1 MVNILV
7 PRKKPAAVNTLV
19 PRKKPAAVNTLVPK
33 KKTKTKEELAKEA
46 REKLAKEAREKRI
59 NAIKAK
65 RAKPGSKFRKVRAS
79 VLKPTKSKMG
89 AKGGAKKK
97 KREEE
102 DDLDDFIVNDSE
114 DDEYYE
120 AETDDEDSDIEAAGD
135 GLTGAE
141 KKRYLEEKEKYLEQ
155 RRKDRKGDIEA
166 LLARLEAKAVAKA
179 KKKGES
185 LPSDEAFEREMDKC
199 PELKKLK
206 AELASIKAEL
216 AQCRAQKCKRSSG
229 TTRPKQ
235 TGAKPL
241 KKVSPETAAAARKL
255 RIQKLKEK
263 RAKGKKYREL
273 KPCSAGYVRNPKTG
287 RCGKIK
293 KEKTCPTGKTLNEKT
308 KRCVSDK
315 DSHKVKFAKALISS
329 GGGSSAMINE
339 YFKKHPSS
347 KLRLKMKTH
356 QEAFKK
362 ARKRYYKENPEKKP
376 KRKSAKSKK

>member
-1 MVNILV
+1 MVNI
-7 PRKKPAAVNTLV
+7 LV

-33 KKTKTKEELAKEA
+33 KKTKTKEE
-46 REKLAKEAREKRI
+46 LAKEAREKRI

-120 AETDDEDSDIEAAGD
+120 AETDDEDSDIDAAGE
-135 GLTGAE
+135 GLTPAE
-141 KKRYLEEKEKYLEQ
+141 KKKYLEEKEKYLEQ

-166 LLARLEAKAVAKA
+166 LLARLEAKAAAKA
-179 KKKGES
+179 KKRGES
-185 LPSDEAFEREMDKC
+185 LPSDDAFEREMDKC
-199 PELKKLK
+199 PELKALK

-216 AQCRAQKCKRSSG
+216 AKCRAQKCKRSAP
-229 TTRPKQ
+229 TRKKK
-235 TGAKPL
+235 AKTEI
-241 KKVSPETAAAARKL
+241 KRVSSEVAAASRKL

-263 RAKGKKYREL
+263 RAKAKTSRPL
-273 KPCSAGYVRNPKTG
+273 KPCSVGYERNPRTG

-293 KEKTCPTGKTLNEKT
+293 KEKTCPAGKYLNEKT